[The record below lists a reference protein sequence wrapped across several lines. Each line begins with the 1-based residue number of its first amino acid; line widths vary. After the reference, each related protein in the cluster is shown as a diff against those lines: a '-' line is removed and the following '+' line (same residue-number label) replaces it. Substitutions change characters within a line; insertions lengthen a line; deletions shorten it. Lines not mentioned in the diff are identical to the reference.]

1 MGLVLCVTELC
12 FVMKKLGVVCLN
24 GGQFSRAGGDGSAL
38 GAAILCGAVISE
50 VQFLTNSRC

>member
-1 MGLVLCVTELC
+1 MVLCVTELC